1 MTEDSTNALKPSSSA
16 LSTVNTLCDQPFSMI
31 FDYVS
36 IEGVVAFSLSFV
48 LYTVSMASRGK
59 RSLTHTL
66 YYNQLRL
73 LRPTQESVAFLV
85 GLSTKQQRRQ
95 LTIPKTLEERLAALQ
110 LSSATI
116 TGGMVAVNAMK
127 SKETARVWKHFES
140 NNSLVVA
147 CLTALLLRWVLLWSK
162 VLYNPCCDN
171 LQCWIRWF
179 QMEQAVTKPTLVL
192 LSLVTWYSVSHLG
205 KNTSKLPSGS
215 PLRYAPS
222 SYMTAWIFGLAT
234 ALAITTNT
242 FSIQLA
248 LDEIA
253 ARTLLW
259 RRWLGMR
266 GDDEASLLG
275 TVTTGSHALLVL
287 GVAYVGFVL
296 AEPISSS
303 VQLLV
308 YQFWVT
314 RTSSATQRSPQ
325 QQHQN
330 LRLRK
335 FLMFVTA
342 TLPTA
347 ILISFYWTDS
357 RKLRFILSW
366 CWTASLLFWINPLLQ
381 THLDRSLPLVQQV
394 LESKRD
400 VTSDEIFHPFQNR
413 YNRLVDT
420 GIKLSVLPSA
430 LVVLLSLTALCRP
443 ATTAIYPL
451 GYGGPMSKNET
462 NLYLENLSYNVTHAA
477 VNETRTLLGI
487 NTCGTLLPTRSR
499 KQKTK
504 TIQIERGSDLLRH
517 VPAVPR
523 TLAGTL
529 ARWQKSS
536 PKAQNGG
543 MQGIIVSMLQHPL
556 VTCTVARPILDLLT
570 FLLPA
575 WWLVTVLYALVF
587 SQRIRKEIASYS
599 FGIEQGQK
607 SQ

>member
-1 MTEDSTNALKPSSSA
+1 
-16 LSTVNTLCDQPFSMI
+16 MI
-31 FDYVS
+31 FDFVS
-36 IEGVVAFSLSFV
+36 IEGAVAFILSFV

-66 YYNQLRL
+66 CYNQLRL
-73 LRPTQESVAFLV
+73 LRPTQESVACLV
-85 GLSTKQQRRQ
+85 GLSTKKQGRQ
-95 LTIPKTLEERLAALQ
+95 LTIPKTLEERLATLQ

-116 TGGMVAVNAMK
+116 TGGMVAVNAMR

-140 NNSLVVA
+140 ANSLVVA
-147 CLTALLLRWVLLWSK
+147 CLTALLLRWILLWSK
-162 VLYNPCCDN
+162 VLFNPCCDN
-171 LQCWIRWF
+171 MQCWQRWF
-179 QMEQAVTKPTLVL
+179 HMEHAVTKPAIVL

-234 ALAITTNT
+234 ALFISTNT
-242 FSIQLA
+242 FSLQFA
-248 LDEIA
+248 LNELA
-253 ARTLLW
+253 ARLLLW

-275 TVTTGSHALLVL
+275 TVTTGTHVLLIL
-287 GVAYVGFVL
+287 GVAWVGFVL
-296 AEPISSS
+296 AEPMSSS
-303 VQLLV
+303 VQLFV

-314 RTSSATQRSPQ
+314 TTTTSAPRRPPQ
-325 QQHQN
+325 QPHQQQQQQEHF
-330 LRLRK
+330 RLRK
-335 FLMFVTA
+335 FLMLLTA

-347 ILISFYWTDS
+347 ILVSFYWTDTRS
-357 RKLRFILSW
+357 QRLFLSW
-366 CWTASLLFWINPLLQ
+366 CWTASLLYWIKPLLQ
-381 THLDRSLPLVQQV
+381 THLDRSLPLIQQV

-430 LVVLLSLTALCRP
+430 LVVLLSMTTLCHP
-443 ATTAIYPL
+443 ATTTIYPL
-451 GYGGPMSKNET
+451 GFGGPISKNET
-462 NLYLENLSYNVTHAA
+462 NLYFENLTYNVTHAV
-477 VNETRTLLGI
+477 VNETWTLLGI
-487 NTCGTLLPTRSR
+487 NTCGTVLPAKSR
-499 KQKTK
+499 KEKTQ
-504 TIQIERGSDLLRH
+504 TVHIERGSDLLRH

-529 ARWQKSS
+529 AQWQKSS
-536 PKAQNGG
+536 PATQNGG
-543 MQGIIVSMLQHPL
+543 IQDIILSLLQHPL
-556 VTCTVARPILDLLT
+556 VTCTAARPILDLLT
-570 FLLPA
+570 LLLA
-575 WWLVTVLYALVF
+575 SWWLVTVSYALAF
-587 SQRIRKEIASYS
+587 SQRIRKEVGSYS